1 MANANF
7 KQLEK
12 MRLEKLR
19 SLNDDEIKEYIAV
32 ILTELMKLQDIDTV
46 SALENPFVLDD
57 DFNDL
62 NSKLD
67 EIDGILSERYNFN
80 DILKTMKYNYEM
92 SAHIGTKIKYSA
104 NRFKLRLAVINSLFI
119 AILDDY
125 KLLQDM
131 LDSYY
136 HLIIYLLELDN
147 TVSSDKPAADVV
159 SAIDTVKINVIDSY
173 KYGIGDLS
181 ENLNKLISIADD
193 LFKSNESLDD
203 DIAEMK
209 ETILSINDSSDEK
222 DVLSKRT
229 GVLDAVVTLYDSYVD
244 MKEFKETYDNI
255 VSGVKSYTE
264 SENAFLLYSKVRY
277 YDAADDGD
285 IDISLDE
292 FMKSEPKF
300 NIKKSELI
308 LP

>member
-32 ILTELMKLQDIDTV
+32 ILTELMKLQDVDSV
-46 SALENPFVLDD
+46 AALDNPFVLDD

-67 EIDGILSERYNFN
+67 EIDNILSERYRFN

-92 SAHIGTKIKYSA
+92 TAHIGTKIKYSA
-104 NRFKLRLAVINSLFI
+104 NRVNLKMAVINALFI
-119 AILDDY
+119 AILDDF
-125 KLLQDM
+125 KLLQNM

-136 HLIIYLLELDN
+136 HVVIYLLELDDA
-147 TVSSDKPAADVV
+147 VSSDTSADVV
-159 SAIDTVKINVIDSY
+159 SAIDNVKINAVDSY
-173 KYGIGDLS
+173 KYEIGDLS

-193 LFKSNESLDD
+193 LFNSDESLDN

-222 DVLSKRT
+222 DVLSKRA
-229 GVLDAVVTLYDSYVD
+229 GVLDAVISLYDAYVD
-244 MKEFKETYDNI
+244 MKEFKENYNNV

-264 SENAFLLYSKVRY
+264 SENAFIIYSRLRY
-277 YDAADDGD
+277 YDAADDGG

>member
-12 MRLEKLR
+12 MRLEKLK
-19 SLNDDEIKEYIAV
+19 SLTDDELKEYIAV
-32 ILTELMKLQDIDTV
+32 ILTELMKLQDVDNV
-46 SALENPFVLDD
+46 AALDNPFVLDG
-57 DFNDL
+57 DFEDL
-62 NSKLD
+62 ESKLD
-67 EIDGILSERYNFN
+67 EVDKILSERYRFN

-104 NRFKLRLAVINSLFI
+104 NKVNLKIVVINALFI
-119 AILDDY
+119 SILDDF
-125 KLLQDM
+125 KLLQNM

-136 HLIIYLLELDN
+136 HLVIYLLELNDA
-147 TVSSDKPAADVV
+147 VSSDTSADVV
-159 SAIDTVKINVIDSY
+159 SAIDTFKINAIDSY
-173 KYGIGDLS
+173 KYEIGDLS

-193 LFKSNESLDD
+193 LFNSDESLDN
-203 DIAEMK
+203 DIADMK

-222 DVLSKRT
+222 DILSKRT
-229 GVLDAVVTLYDSYVD
+229 GVLDAVITLYDAYVD
-244 MKEFKETYDNI
+244 MKEFKENYNKV

-264 SENAFLLYSKVRY
+264 SENAFLIYSRLRY
-277 YDAADDGD
+277 YDDVDAGD
-285 IDISLDE
+285 TDISFDE